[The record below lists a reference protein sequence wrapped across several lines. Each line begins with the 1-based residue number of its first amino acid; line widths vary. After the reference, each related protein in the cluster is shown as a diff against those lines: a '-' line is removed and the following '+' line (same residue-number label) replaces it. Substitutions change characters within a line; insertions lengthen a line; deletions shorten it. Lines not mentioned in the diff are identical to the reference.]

1 MTEENRG
8 INLTFDPADEYR
20 PEAPPPPEIPA
31 WKNGSTRIGI
41 HTSIAGDVSGALE
54 LAHDLGANALQIFSS
69 SPRMWVRGPSRI
81 TEADATRFRE
91 RRKVLGLGPL
101 VIHDNYLI
109 NLASP
114 NPVLRTR
121 SVQAFHQEI
130 VRALVLGADF
140 LVAHPG
146 CCMES
151 GADAAVASI
160 ALGLKQATRGLKLEG
175 LQILLENTAGQGTAM
190 GSRFEELRAVLD
202 ASPNLPLGVCIDTA
216 HTFAAGWDIRTAEG
230 LEKTLQEIDRTIG
243 LERVRVIHMNDS
255 KTHLGSR
262 VDRHEHIG
270 KGKIGLESFGR
281 IVNHPQLAGRAF
293 ILETPIDKPGDDR
306 RNVAALWKL
315 MGVFLPVNG
324 ARDGM
329 RPRRNKK
336 TQASARGNVSTRKT
350 APKARPRKAARRISQ
365 GK

>member
-1 MTEENRG
+1 MTEENHG
-8 INLTFDPADEYR
+8 INLTFDAADEYR

-41 HTSIAGDVSGALE
+41 HTSIAGDISGALE

-81 TEADATRFRE
+81 LEADATRFRE

-130 VRALVLGADF
+130 VRALALGADF

-146 CCMES
+146 SCMES

-160 ALGLKQATRGLKLEG
+160 AVGLKQATRGLKLEG

-202 ASPNLPLGVCIDTA
+202 GSPNLPLGVCIDTA

-281 IVNHPQLAGRAF
+281 IVNHPLLAGRAF
-293 ILETPIDKPGDDR
+293 ILETPIDKSGDDR

-315 MGVFLPVNG
+315 MGVILPVNS

-329 RPRRNKK
+329 RPRRDKK
-336 TQASARGNVSTRKT
+336 TQASARGNVSRRKT
-350 APKARPRKAARRISQ
+350 PPKPRPRKAARRISR